1 MLTNNEKEILRAIIK
16 DCKKSNISRSDIFE
30 FLKWYLFIDD
40 GIDINRYIKR
50 FGKIASI
57 RFDKVFDTDM
67 IIHIAWHATHFFT
80 IMYEWELGQEKV
92 FKADNQAKIKRVRDA
107 YHYFI
112 DKINHNRNYP
122 IMI

>member
-1 MLTNNEKEILRAIIK
+1 MITNNEKDILRAMIK
-16 DCKKSNISRSDIFE
+16 ECKKANISKSTTFE

-57 RFDKVFDTDM
+57 RFDKVFDIDT
-67 IIHIAWHATHFFT
+67 IIHIAWRATHFFT
-80 IMYEWELGQEKV
+80 ITYEWELGQEKV
-92 FKADNQAKIKRVRDA
+92 FKADNHVKTKRVRNA

-112 DKINHNRNYP
+112 DKINHNRN
-122 IMI
+122 IQL